1 MPWMLRLLIVLV
13 AAGLLLAGEAAFA
26 QGVAPGGGIGN
37 STGIGSG
44 LGGVIGTGPSYPN
57 GTTQPSLPPPP
68 PPGGYG
74 GPTSSPPPA
83 SSTARPS
90 YYPQPREPFD
100 ATTPRPAAAALSLPE
115 QQTNDLSFLK
125 GCWRTD
131 VFQYERHPG
140 TSTWCFDEKGAGR
153 FLFTRQDQPGYFCRG
168 PAQAAYAGQALRL
181 HDVKTDC
188 SDANDKGPG
197 DLDCHPSGEAAQCSA
212 AGSNQVVHL
221 YRVR

>member
-1 MPWMLRLLIVLV
+1 MTRFAAAIALIFWLTGVQALV
-13 AAGLLLAGEAAFA
+13 PCMA

-44 LGGVIGTGPSYPN
+44 LGGVIGGTGPSYPN

-74 GPTSSPPPA
+74 GPTASPPA
-83 SSTARPS
+83 ALTGRS

-100 ATTPRPAAAALSLPE
+100 ATTPRVPATPLSFDRPAA
-115 QQTNDLSFLK
+115 DLSFLK

-131 VFQYERHPG
+131 VFQHAQHAG
-140 TSTWCFDEKGAGR
+140 VSTWCFDDKGAGR
-153 FLFTRQDQPGYFCRG
+153 FLYTRLDQPSYYCRG
-168 PAQAAYAGQALRL
+168 PAQAGYAGELLRF

-188 SDANDKGPG
+188 SNSGDKGPG
-197 DLDCHPSGEAAQCSA
+197 DLSCRAAGEAAQCSG
-212 AGSNQVVHL
+212 AGSTQIVHL